1 MKTVL
6 WALGL
11 GTLLL
16 TLRALPIG
24 KFLLPS
30 SMEASGGSGSVELE
44 TLGCG
49 ISCCDLLSVWLLF
62 SPEVDGSSRGKRA
75 CGLQSIYPWRLLF

>member
-1 MKTVL
+1 MAPTSVYLTPGYNLCFAPVDSRSRLSSGGHRAMKTVL

-16 TLRALPIG
+16 TLRAVPIG

-30 SMEASGGSGSVELE
+30 SVEASGGRGSVEPE

-49 ISCCDLLSVWLLF
+49 DLLL
-62 SPEVDGSSRGKRA
+62 
-75 CGLQSIYPWRLLF
+75 

>member
-16 TLRALPIG
+16 TLRAVPIG

-30 SMEASGGSGSVELE
+30 SVEVSGNHRSAEPE
-44 TLGCG
+44 TLV
-49 ISCCDLLSVWLLF
+49 LL
-62 SPEVDGSSRGKRA
+62 
-75 CGLQSIYPWRLLF
+75 